1 MTQDSKPKH
10 RVQGFI
16 AAFSKAQGR
25 TPAAAS
31 QKAVDYLLR
40 EKGDPAKPLISNGEF
55 GPTEFERLA
64 AQDDQGFYVPIALAE
79 KWLGHQV
86 LAHSALRGGDP
97 SAVLEYKSSYY
108 YGGWWGA
115 NYPLQDPS
123 SETPGTPWEKEFD
136 GVTFAFEAV
145 LRIDLES

>member
-1 MTQDSKPKH
+1 MTTQPKH

-25 TPAAAS
+25 TKAQAS

-40 EKGDPAKPLISNGEF
+40 EKGDPTKPLISNGEL

-64 AQDDQGFYVPIALAE
+64 TQDAQDFYIPIALSE
-79 KWLGHQV
+79 RWLGNQIV
-86 LAHSALRGGDP
+86 AYSALRGGDQTTL
-97 SAVLEYKSSYY
+97 LEYKSSYY
-108 YGGWWGA
+108 YGRWWGA

-123 SETPGTPWEKEFD
+123 SETPGTPWEREFD